1 MAMALFSSFFVGF
14 FRTDLIHRQKRLV
27 CEGLAGLG
35 LAGLELARLGLA
47 GLGLARLGLAGL
59 ERICNLIFIEDIF
72 RDYGDQ
78 PLNPFT

>member
-27 CEGLAGLG
+27 CEGLALARLG
-35 LAGLELARLGLA
+35 LAGLGLA
-47 GLGLARLGLAGL
+47 GLGLARLGLARL
-59 ERICNLIFIEDIF
+59 ERICNLIFIEDNF